1 MTVTLSQ
8 KSRFERINIEISN
21 ICNLKCSF
29 CPAVERDKQVMTVER
44 FSQVAR
50 EVAPFTK
57 EIVLHLLGEPLGH
70 PEFGGVLLAAS
81 DVGVPVNIVT
91 NGLLLTGKRPEEL
104 LNPIVRQVSISLH
117 SFEANFPDQD
127 PTQYLKRVKH
137 FIDRALEQRPDL
149 YLNLRLWDLAG
160 TSQDES
166 THNKRIRELLGEF
179 FEFDWN
185 DVSVDLRRRKNWRIR
200 GRLYLHFDSRFEWP
214 SLTSE
219 VKQEFGTCHALKGHI
234 GIQADGT
241 VVPCCLDH
249 KGDIPLGNIF
259 ESSLTSILSSPRAT
273 AMRDGF
279 REGRLVEALCKTCGF
294 IERFSGSKVLKS
306 RQMTTSQ
313 SIENTSFV

>member
-1 MTVTLSQ
+1 MTLAPVPTSL
-8 KSRFERINIEISN
+8 FDRINIEISN

-50 EVAPFTK
+50 DVAPFTK

-70 PEFGGVLLAAS
+70 PEFGGILAAAS
-81 DVGVPVNIVT
+81 SVRVPVNIVT
-91 NGLLLTGKRPEEL
+91 NGLLLTGKRPQEL
-104 LNPIVRQVSISLH
+104 LQPIVRQVSISLH

-137 FIDRALEQRPDL
+137 FIDAALAERPDL

-160 TSQDES
+160 MTQDES
-166 THNKRIRELLGEF
+166 THNRRMRELLGEF
-179 FEFDWN
+179 FSFDWN
-185 DVSVDLRRRKNWRIR
+185 DVVIDLKRNKSWRIR

-214 SLTSE
+214 SMASA
-219 VKQEFGTCHALKGHI
+219 VRQEFGTCHALKGHI
-234 GIQADGT
+234 GIHADGT

-259 ESSLTSILSSPRAT
+259 DSDLTSILSSPRAR
-273 AMRDGF
+273 AMREGF
-279 REGRLVEALCKTCGF
+279 REGLLVEPLCKTCGF
-294 IERFSGSKVLKS
+294 IERFQGAKAVKA
-306 RQMTTSQ
+306 R
-313 SIENTSFV
+313 IARGP